1 MSRFVLILRRDP
13 ERYVEV
19 SPAEMQRIVERY
31 RAWAA
36 AHAGTVIRE
45 ESNKLAGTGR
55 MLSGAGGKVT
65 IKDGPYA
72 ETKDVIG
79 GFFMVEAP
87 DYAAAV
93 EVARTCPHMENGT
106 IEVRQVDG

>member
-1 MSRFVLILRRDP
+1 MSRFILILRRDP
-13 ERYVEV
+13 ARYVDV
-19 SPAEMQRIVERY
+19 SPADMQRIVERY

-36 AHAGTVIRE
+36 EHAGTVVRE
-45 ESNKLAGTGR
+45 ESNKLTQTGR
-55 MLSGAGGKVT
+55 MLHGAGGKVT
-65 IKDGPYA
+65 VKDGPYA

-93 EVARTCPHMENGT
+93 EVARTCPHIENGS

>member
-1 MSRFVLILRRDP
+1 MSRFILILRRDP
-13 ERYVEV
+13 ERYVDV

-36 AHAGTVIRE
+36 QHAGTVIRE
-45 ESNKLAGTGR
+45 ESNKLGGTGR
-55 MLSGAGGKVT
+55 MLRRESDRITV
-65 IKDGPYA
+65 KDGPYA